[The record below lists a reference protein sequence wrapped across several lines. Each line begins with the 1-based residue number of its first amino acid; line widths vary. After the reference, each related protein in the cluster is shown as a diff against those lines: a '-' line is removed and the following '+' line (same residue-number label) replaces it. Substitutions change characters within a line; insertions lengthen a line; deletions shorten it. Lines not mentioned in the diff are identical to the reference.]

1 MIGTLRKVN
10 IARYGELVKL
20 TICGK
25 LASIKLTPIMNR
37 RYNLNKKE
45 NGMFYGFKCSIV

>member
-25 LASIKLTPIMNR
+25 LASI
-37 RYNLNKKE
+37 LN
-45 NGMFYGFKCSIV
+45 